1 MTKKVLCRQ
10 IVEDLLTKEL
20 LNEADF
26 SDSLSLQQE
35 VEQLLF
41 RHLEDFVL
49 IYKAGIIDD

>member
-10 IVEDLLTKEL
+10 IVEDLLNKEL

>member
-1 MTKKVLCRQ
+1 MTKKILCRQ
-10 IVEDLLTKEL
+10 IVEDLLNKEL

-35 VEQLLF
+35 VEQLLC